1 MNLIFP
7 VFYLVLI
14 LIFLIIILRF
24 VLLEIFPTQN
34 LQKQLNRL
42 TISISLNNSLLD
54 IYLDLGE
61 IYLKKQK
68 YSEAIEIFRK
78 CLQKWN
84 KQDKVG
90 LSHLYTVIGFSYW
103 KLNFCEFAQFYLENA
118 ILTGSNYKVALNN
131 LGYIYESRNLLK
143 KYIVISKYKD
153 TKK

>member
-68 YSEAIEIFRK
+68 YSEAK
-78 CLQKWN
+78 
-84 KQDKVG
+84 D
-90 LSHLYTVIGFSYW
+90 
-103 KLNFCEFAQFYLENA
+103 
-118 ILTGSNYKVALNN
+118 LNN
-131 LGYIYESRNLLK
+131 QVKSG
-143 KYIVISKYKD
+143 
-153 TKK
+153 